1 MKENKLR
8 DIIRKLVHEY
18 TGTGAGGG
26 NATDGNDITSPR
38 IGGEFE
44 TDEKEMKDY
53 NRKNVGYGGDGGH
66 YPRYSTKHDYDRT
79 KRGMFEEEVDE
90 HAYPHATLTTQEPS
104 RTRTRIPTDKY
115 PFSALPKRTATGMRE
130 QLTPSEMNNYNKKK
144 IHHQKS
150 IAKIDIEI
158 AEKNKEA
165 IATQLQQQTSQTG
178 PQLDQIEKQIY
189 DAGQSVVSLKQ
200 QRNQKRRDYKD
211 KLEIYQEIDLE
222 EEELRLD
229 AYNELVT
236 VRSEVMSLSDQ
247 IDAAEDSQTQLSQ
260 QRDQMLKQSSQAQA
274 QASTA
279 TSQADASIRDQRAA
293 MNQIGKNMEE
303 NILSKYLKERKNANL
318 MEQMD
323 MYKERTEGS
332 LKKFFEMFQN
342 GKTNEEVMQYFAK
355 KGINIPEQY
364 MTKAKK
370 YFESYKKL
378 QLELGFMEQEAK
390 DFKKAPVLEDEPD
403 EEKQL
408 ASGLFNEEK
417 KEKKEKEEKKGK
429 KGKDNINI
437 DTDEVEVLDDVE
449 SIDGI
454 TINIKEVIKKEL
466 TKLKK

>member
-1 MKENKLR
+1 VKENKLR
-8 DIIRKLVHEY
+8 NIIQKLVHEY
-18 TGTGAGGG
+18 MGTGSSGG

-44 TDEKEMKDY
+44 TDALEMKDY
-53 NRKNVGYGGDGGH
+53 NRKNVYGAEGGQRRGMDG
-66 YPRYSTKHDYDRT
+66 KHPSYGRQPQ
-79 KRGMFEEEVDE
+79 GMFEEELDE
-90 HAYPHATLTTQEPS
+90 EAYDHATLTTQGQSIHRAPGVWEEDEEEL
-104 RTRTRIPTDKY
+104 T
-115 PFSALPKRTATGMRE
+115 E
-130 QLTPSEMNNYNKKK
+130 QLSQSEMERYNQKKV
-144 IHHQKS
+144 HHQKS

-158 AEKNKEA
+158 AEKNREA
-165 IATQLQQQTSQTG
+165 IATQLQQQSSQIG
-178 PQLDQIEKQIY
+178 PQLDNIEKQIY
-189 DAGQSVVSLKQ
+189 DVGQSVVSLQ
-200 QRNQKRRDYKD
+200 QQLNQKRIDYKD
-211 KLEIYQEIDLE
+211 KLDIYQEIDPEDEEVRLE
-222 EEELRLD
+222 

-236 VRSEVMSLSDQ
+236 IRAEVMSLSDQ
-247 IDAAEDSQTQLSQ
+247 IDVAEDSQIQLSQ
-260 QRDQMLKQSSQAQA
+260 QRDQILKQSSQAQA

-279 TSQADASIRDQRAA
+279 TKQADAAIRDQRKA

-303 NILSKYLKERKNANL
+303 NILSKYLKERKNINL

-323 MYKERTEGS
+323 MYKEQTEGS

-355 KGINIPEQY
+355 NGINIPEQY

-403 EEKQL
+403 EEKVL
-408 ASGLFNEEK
+408 ASGLFAAADTNSLEEEKEK
-417 KEKKEKEEKKGK
+417 KEKKEKKGK